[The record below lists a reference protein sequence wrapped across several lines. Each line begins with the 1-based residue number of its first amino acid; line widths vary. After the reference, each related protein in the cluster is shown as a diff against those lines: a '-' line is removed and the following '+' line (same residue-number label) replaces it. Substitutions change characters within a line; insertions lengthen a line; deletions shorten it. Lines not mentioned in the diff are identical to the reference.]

1 MLVRKTSLAA
11 TLMLA
16 AAAHAGTVME
26 SLNRDLAGDRAES
39 VTTTYAQ
46 AGQMRVESGT
56 SDSFLIFKDDTLYS
70 ISRKDRSYVAMDR
83 ATLKKMI
90 DQISPV
96 MKQMQERL
104 AKMSPEQRAQME
116 RMMGRKMPGMGQ
128 NSVQEIRKTARAGNV
143 GGYSCNYVEV
153 VEGGVLSSEL
163 CVVNPAALK
172 GGEEL
177 MNAALKMSA
186 LVQDMLKGMDAPW
199 LRQTIDR
206 QVENYSRIGGV
217 PVLSRHY
224 SDGKAANET
233 TIRSIRAQALPANT
247 FEVPEGY
254 SRKELGLPK

>member
-1 MLVRKTSLAA
+1 MLVRKTGLAA
-11 TLMLA
+11 ILMLA
-16 AAAHAGTVME
+16 TVAHAGTVME
-26 SLNRDLAGDRAES
+26 SLNRDLAGNRGES
-39 VTTTYAQ
+39 ITTTYAQ

-56 SDSFLIFKDDTLYS
+56 SDGFLIFKDDTLYS

-83 ATLKKMI
+83 ATMKKMI

-116 RMMGRKMPGMGQ
+116 RVMGKKIPGMGQ
-128 NSVQEIRKTARAGNV
+128 TSVQEVRKTARTGKI

-153 VEGGVLSSEL
+153 TEDGVVSNEL

-172 GGEEL
+172 GGDEL
-177 MNAALKMSA
+177 MAAALKMSA
-186 LVQDMLKGMDAPW
+186 LMQDMLAGMDAPW

-233 TIRSIRAQALPANT
+233 TIKSIRAQALPANT